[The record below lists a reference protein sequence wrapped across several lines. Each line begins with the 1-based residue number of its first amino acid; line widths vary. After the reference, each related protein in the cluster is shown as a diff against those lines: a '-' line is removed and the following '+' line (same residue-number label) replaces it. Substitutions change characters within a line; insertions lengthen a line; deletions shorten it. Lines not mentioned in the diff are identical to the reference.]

1 MPCCL
6 RWEAA
11 GRPLLLVCPYSS
23 QACTAPHAHALFAD
37 LWDAAVAAGK
47 EGRAAVLEV
56 VMDALASPPPPS
68 TQARAGKQTACWLSA
83 TKLRTASVPG
93 RGMLWAAG

>member
-1 MPCCL
+1 MPANG
-6 RWEAA
+6 EAM
-11 GRPLLLVCPYSS
+11 RLVTPLSFPTS
-23 QACTAPHAHALFAD
+23 PPGAD

-68 TQARAGKQTACWLSA
+68 TQARAGKRLH
-83 TKLRTASVPG
+83 LP
-93 RGMLWAAG
+93 RGCA